1 MKEMTP
7 PVGTLVA
14 YRGWV
19 RGGGVIFFAANLLL
33 TSGCAMKGDVRR
45 LQEEVALQ
53 SSRQD
58 AQLGELRALAADIQE
73 NIEALQDTLDVQSG
87 MVVDSRG
94 GISRE
99 LREIQTQLSQL
110 TALTG
115 QIQRSMVSISAR
127 VQAEGARVTTSDRRA
142 DPDSLRAL
150 MGRDGGN
157 RAAPEETYEAAMTQ
171 YGRGSLNTAQMA
183 LRSFLG
189 DFPDHQLAPRAQFF
203 LADILEQESRLDEAV
218 AEFLRVSELYPSTDQ
233 VPNALYRIALI
244 YVEQEKDDEA
254 VIFLER
260 LTSTYPDS
268 GPAELAQQ
276 LLQEIR

>member
-1 MKEMTP
+1 MKRMTP
-7 PVGTLVA
+7 PLVA

-19 RGGGVIFFAANLLL
+19 RGGGVFFVAASLLL

-45 LQEEVALQ
+45 LQEEVAQ
-53 SSRQD
+53 RSSRQD
-58 AQLGELRALAADIQE
+58 AQLAELRALATDIQE
-73 NIEALQDTLDVQSG
+73 EIEALQDTLDVQSV

-115 QIQRSMVSISAR
+115 QIQRSMVSISQR
-127 VQAEGARVTTSDRRA
+127 VQAEGARVTASDQRA

-150 MGRDGGN
+150 VGRGAG

-183 LRSFLG
+183 FRSFLG
-189 DFPDHQLAPRAQFF
+189 NFPDHQLAPRAQFF
-203 LADILEQESRLDEAV
+203 LADILEQENRPDEAV
-218 AEFLRVSELYPSTDQ
+218 AEFLRVAELYPSADQ
-233 VPNALYRIALI
+233 VAMALYRIALI
-244 YVEQEKDDEA
+244 YVEQENVDEA
-254 VIFLER
+254 VIYLER
-260 LTSTYPDS
+260 LTNTYPDS
-268 GPAELAQQ
+268 GPAEIAQE